1 MTPSLLYRIASVLLV
16 LYAAGHTFGFQHVDP
31 RWGVDALVNGL
42 RTTRFTVQGRWER
55 TYWGF
60 ILGFGYFC
68 TVLMLFTALLA
79 WQLGG
84 LPRATLA
91 TIPVI
96 TWGFAVTYVAA
107 TAVTM
112 RYFFSAPIVFSSLVT
127 ICLIVA
133 AWLARAA

>member
-16 LYAAGHTFGFQHVDP
+16 LYALGHTFGFQHVDP

-42 RTTRFTVQGRWER
+42 RTTQFTVQGRQGR

-68 TVLMLFTALLA
+68 TVLMLFCALLA

-84 LPRATLA
+84 LPLATLA
-91 TIPVI
+91 TMHLA
-96 TWGFAVTYVAA
+96 TWGFAISFAIATIVTW
-107 TAVTM
+107 
-112 RYFFSAPIVFSSLVT
+112 RYFFVAPIVFSSLVT
-127 ICLIVA
+127 VCLFA
-133 AWLARAA
+133 AAVLSP